1 LKAGISIEVY
11 MAKKPKKQDMT
22 LTKKQERLRY
32 RDQQARRNV
41 LLGVIIGAIIVA
53 GIIIAGVIYEYVYK
67 PSSPV
72 AVVNGE
78 RISTTEYQKMYLYQL
93 NNLNQY
99 LRNLETEKARLDPN
113 DSNVASII
121 QFYDQLITQAQ
132 SQLADLPNS
141 VLEDLIQDR
150 VIRQGARDEGIVVT
164 DEEVQKRIEELFG
177 YNPNPPTPTP
187 EPSPTPGATATVTPA
202 PTPTVMTRE
211 EFNRLYSLYLENL
224 KRTTG
229 MSEAEYREVIRG
241 LLYRE
246 KLQELIESRVPTSG
260 EQVRAR
266 HILVADEETAKK
278 VLERLKA
285 GEDFGN
291 LAQEFSQDT
300 ATKSIG
306 GDLGWFPRGQMVKE
320 FEDAAFAL
328 EVGQISEPVKTQFGY
343 HIIRVDAH
351 EMDRP
356 YDPAVLKQMKQKAF
370 NDWLQQAMEKA
381 NIQRNWSPDKVPA
394 TPTPAFVGS

>member
-1 LKAGISIEVY
+1 
-11 MAKKPKKQDMT
+11 MAKKPQKQDMT

-53 GIIIAGVIYEYVYK
+53 GIIIAGAIYEYVYK

-113 DSNVASII
+113 DSSMASII

-132 SQLADLPNS
+132 TQLTDLPNS

-177 YNPNPPTPTP
+177 YNPNLPTPTP
-187 EPSPTPGATATVTPA
+187 EPSPTPGAAVTPA

-229 MSEAEYREVIRG
+229 MTEAEYRDVIRG

-328 EVGQISEPVKTQFGY
+328 GVGQISEPVKTQLGY

-356 YDPAVLKQMKQKAF
+356 YDSAVLNQMKQKAF
-370 NDWLQQAMEKA
+370 DDWLQQAMEKA
-381 NIQRNWSPDKVPA
+381 SIQRNWSPDKVPA

>member
-1 LKAGISIEVY
+1 

-187 EPSPTPGATATVTPA
+187 EPSPTPGATAAVTPA

-246 KLQELIESRVPTSG
+246 NCRNSSKAASPLPGSRCAPAISWWRMKRPRRRCWSG
-260 EQVRAR
+260 
-266 HILVADEETAKK
+266 
-278 VLERLKA
+278 
-285 GEDFGN
+285 
-291 LAQEFSQDT
+291 
-300 ATKSIG
+300 
-306 GDLGWFPRGQMVKE
+306 
-320 FEDAAFAL
+320 
-328 EVGQISEPVKTQFGY
+328 
-343 HIIRVDAH
+343 
-351 EMDRP
+351 
-356 YDPAVLKQMKQKAF
+356 
-370 NDWLQQAMEKA
+370 
-381 NIQRNWSPDKVPA
+381 
-394 TPTPAFVGS
+394 